1 MSDPNAILLPVHQ
14 ALTSDMMLGLKPS
27 APKSRSYRISVAP
40 LNASL
45 FAPGSQVIFELPT
58 GRRGTW
64 LDQSQSYLKFSVQ
77 VCSANAC
84 AINAPTGGIYTEN
97 TAYSFIQRLDIYHS
111 SNLLETCSE
120 YGQLAN
126 FLIDSQLN
134 QSDKAG
140 LSTIIGCNNFENIF
154 STATIP
160 AGQAGAWPVV
170 GAIPILSTSVE
181 IQRSGD
187 RSGMGLAGIA
197 NANGIGTAIPYTFC
211 LPILSGVIGVNASK
225 MIPVGKLNAPI
236 RCEFYLADKDDAL
249 VAGTAG
255 AGQGGGGPAW
265 QLVNVEMILCYVE
278 LQDDSLDI
286 PMAPGEQ
293 EYISTTTYRQSS
305 TNMPAAT
312 SGEFTVLCPFR
323 CASLSAIYA
332 RFRPFA
338 TAVNGASATAAYRK
352 SASVNPNFAQVYWR
366 IGSSIYPNKPIYL
379 INGSYVGTGAE
390 AYAELIKS
398 FHALSSTTG
407 NTTLVAPQYN
417 VISNN
422 APIQGWQPCSL
433 PGNMCV
439 TFPAIAAVT
448 THYNAFGIGLELQS
462 FSNRSDTIL
471 SGVSTLNSQVY
482 FTAVVNAGSTV
493 GGAGNGFNFTI
504 DFFAQMDMV
513 LVIQD
518 GIMSAKF

>member
-77 VCSANAC
+77 VCSAAAC
-84 AINAPTGGIYTEN
+84 AVNVVGGGIYTEN

-140 LSTIIGCNNFENIF
+140 LLTLIGSNNFENIF
-154 STATIP
+154 AQIPVNTALP
-160 AGQAGAWPVV
+160 AAGNLVAALPVTTLEV
-170 GAIPILSTSVE
+170 
-181 IQRSGD
+181 QRAGD

-197 NANGIGTAIPYTFC
+197 NAAGIGTAIPYTFC

-255 AGQGGGGPAW
+255 VGQGGGGPAW

-390 AYAELIKS
+390 AYAELMKS

-422 APIQGWQPCSL
+422 APIQGWQPCFL
-433 PGNMCV
+433 PGNMV
-439 TFPAIAAVT
+439 TNNVLIPAVT